1 MMTFN
6 SRLFFSICISIFI
19 HIFFVVNFL
28 NDETKDQEIYV
39 LNLSTY
45 QQVQFEKQKSIPK
58 EIKKTPEIEK
68 PKKEEKKV
76 EKRIEKDKEK
86 ITIKPIEKDKE
97 KILIKPIDKPIKPN
111 KTEDTKVVKVQKEED
126 FLAQKQVKKVIKQSS
141 QLENVKNKILID
153 KILGEYLKQISIQIN
168 RIATQSYPL
177 QSIKRREQGTI
188 RIIITLNEN
197 GKVLELFF
205 ENKKPKRLYK
215 ATKKIIES
223 FNFPKP
229 SKEIL
234 TANKTLRVKIPV
246 NFILR

>member
-1 MMTFN
+1 MMTSN
-6 SRLFFSICISIFI
+6 SKVFFSICISILV
-19 HIFFVVNFL
+19 HIFFVMHFL
-28 NDETKDQEIYV
+28 NDENKDQEIYV
-39 LNLSTY
+39 LNLSNY

-58 EIKKTPEIEK
+58 EIKKTPEVEK

-76 EKRIEKDKEK
+76 EKKVEKK
-86 ITIKPIEKDKE
+86 IEKDKE
-97 KILIKPIDKPIKPN
+97 KILIKPIEKPIKTN

-126 FLAQKQVKKVIKQSS
+126 FIAQKQVKKVIKQSS
-141 QLENVKNKILID
+141 QLKNIKNKILVD
-153 KILGEYLKQISIQIN
+153 KLLGEYLKKISIQIN
-168 RIATQSYPL
+168 RIAAQSYPL

-223 FNFPKP
+223 FSFPKP

-234 TANKTLRVKIPV
+234 TANNTLRIKIPV

>member
-1 MMTFN
+1 MMTSN
-6 SRLFFSICISIFI
+6 SKVFFSICISILV
-19 HIFFVVNFL
+19 HIFFVMNFL

-58 EIKKTPEIEK
+58 EIEKTPDAEK

-76 EKRIEKDKEK
+76 EKK
-86 ITIKPIEKDKE
+86 IEKDKE
-97 KILIKPIDKPIKPN
+97 KILIKPIEKLLKPN
-111 KTEDTKVVKVQKEED
+111 KTEDTKIAKVKKDED
-126 FLAQKQVKKVIKQSS
+126 LLAQKKVKKVIQQSS
-141 QLENVKNKILID
+141 QLKNVKNKILVD

-168 RIATQSYPL
+168 KVATQSYPL

-188 RIIITLNEN
+188 KIIITLNEN

-229 SKEIL
+229 SKDIL
-234 TANKTLRVKIPV
+234 TANNTLRVKIPV

>member
-1 MMTFN
+1 MMTSN
-6 SRLFFSICISIFI
+6 SKVFFSICISILV
-19 HIFFVVNFL
+19 HIFFVMNFL
-28 NDETKDQEIYV
+28 NDENKDQEIYV
-39 LNLSTY
+39 LNLSNY

-58 EIKKTPEIEK
+58 GIEKTPDVEK
-68 PKKEEKKV
+68 PKNEEKKIEEV
-76 EKRIEKDKEK
+76 EKK
-86 ITIKPIEKDKE
+86 IEKDKE
-97 KILIKPIDKPIKPN
+97 KILIKPIEKLIKPN
-111 KTEDTKVVKVQKEED
+111 KTEDTKIVKVQKEED
-126 FLAQKQVKKVIKQSS
+126 FVAQKQVKKVIKQSS
-141 QLENVKNKILID
+141 QLKNVKNKILVD
-153 KILGEYLKQISIQIN
+153 KILGEYLKKISIQIN
-168 RIATQSYPL
+168 RIAAQSYPL

-223 FNFPKP
+223 FSFPKP

-234 TANKTLRVKIPV
+234 TANNTLRIKIPV

>member
-1 MMTFN
+1 MMTSN
-6 SRLFFSICISIFI
+6 SKVFFSICISILV
-19 HIFFVVNFL
+19 HIFFVMNFL

-45 QQVQFEKQKSIPK
+45 QQVQFEKQRSIPK
-58 EIKKTPEIEK
+58 EIEKKPDVEK
-68 PKKEEKKV
+68 PKNEEKKIEEV
-76 EKRIEKDKEK
+76 EKK
-86 ITIKPIEKDKE
+86 IEKDKE
-97 KILIKPIDKPIKPN
+97 KILIKPIEKLIKPN
-111 KTEDTKVVKVQKEED
+111 KTEDTKIVKVQKEED
-126 FLAQKQVKKVIKQSS
+126 FVAQKQVKKVIKQSS
-141 QLENVKNKILID
+141 QLKNVKNKILVD
-153 KILGEYLKQISIQIN
+153 KILGEYLKKISIQIN
-168 RIATQSYPL
+168 RIAAQSYPL

-223 FNFPKP
+223 FSFPKP

-234 TANKTLRVKIPV
+234 TANNTLRIKIPV

>member
-1 MMTFN
+1 
-6 SRLFFSICISIFI
+6 
-19 HIFFVVNFL
+19 VNFL
-28 NDETKDQEIYV
+28 NDETKDQEVYV

-58 EIKKTPEIEK
+58 ELEKTPDVKI

-76 EKRIEKDKEK
+76 EKK
-86 ITIKPIEKDKE
+86 IEKDKE
-97 KILIKPIDKPIKPN
+97 KILIKPIEKPIKPN
-111 KTEDTKVVKVQKEED
+111 KTEDTKVVKVKKEED
-126 FLAQKQVKKVIKQSS
+126 FVTQKQVKKVIKQSS
-141 QLENVKNKILID
+141 QLENIKNKILVD
-153 KILGEYLKQISIQIN
+153 KILGEYLKKISIQIN
-168 RIATQSYPL
+168 RIAKQSYPL

-223 FNFPKP
+223 FTFPKP
-229 SKEIL
+229 NKEIL
-234 TANKTLRVKIPV
+234 TANNTLRVKIPV

>member
-6 SRLFFSICISIFI
+6 SKIFFSICISILV
-19 HIFFVVNFL
+19 HIFFVTKFL

-39 LNLSTY
+39 LNLSAY

-58 EIKKTPEIEK
+58 EIEKRPDEEK
-68 PKKEEKKV
+68 PKKKKKSRKKIEKV
-76 EKRIEKDKEK
+76 EKK
-86 ITIKPIEKDKE
+86 IEKDKE
-97 KILIKPIDKPIKPN
+97 KILIKPIEKLIKPN
-111 KTEDTKVVKVQKEED
+111 KTEDTKIVKVKKDED
-126 FLAQKQVKKVIKQSS
+126 FIAQKQVKKVIKQSS
-141 QLENVKNKILID
+141 QLKNVKNKILVD
-153 KILGEYLKQISIQIN
+153 KILGEYLKKISIQIN

-188 RIIITLNEN
+188 KIIITLNEN

-223 FNFPKP
+223 FTFPKP

-234 TANKTLRVKIPV
+234 TANNTLRVKIPV

>member
-1 MMTFN
+1 MMAFN
-6 SRLFFSICISIFI
+6 SKAFFSICISILV
-19 HIFFVVNFL
+19 HIFFVTKFF
-28 NDETKDQEIYV
+28 NDENKDQEIYV
-39 LNLSTY
+39 LNLSAY

-58 EIKKTPEIEK
+58 EIEKTPNVEK
-68 PKKEEKKV
+68 LKKEEKK
-76 EKRIEKDKEK
+76 IEKKIEK
-86 ITIKPIEKDKE
+86 LEKKIEKDKE
-97 KILIKPIDKPIKPN
+97 KILIKPIDKLVKPN
-111 KTEDTKVVKVQKEED
+111 TTEDTKIAKVKKDED
-126 FLAQKQVKKVIKQSS
+126 FVAQKQIKKVIKQSS
-141 QLENVKNKILID
+141 QLKNVKNKILVD

-223 FNFPKP
+223 FTFPKP

-234 TANKTLRVKIPV
+234 TANNTLRVKIPV

>member
-6 SRLFFSICISIFI
+6 SKVFFSICISILV
-19 HIFFVVNFL
+19 HIFFIMNFL
-28 NDETKDQEIYV
+28 SDENKDQEIYV

-58 EIKKTPEIEK
+58 EIEKKTDVEK
-68 PKKEEKKV
+68 LKKEEKKIEKKV
-76 EKRIEKDKEK
+76 EKK
-86 ITIKPIEKDKE
+86 IEKDKE
-97 KILIKPIDKPIKPN
+97 KILIKPIEKSIKPN
-111 KTEDTKVVKVQKEED
+111 KTEDIKVVEVEKEED
-126 FLAQKQVKKVIKQSS
+126 FIAQKQVKKVIKQSS
-141 QLENVKNKILID
+141 QLKNIKNKILVD
-153 KILGEYLKQISIQIN
+153 KVLGEYLKKISIQIN
-168 RIATQSYPL
+168 RIAKQSYPL

-197 GKVLELFF
+197 GEVLELFF

-223 FNFPKP
+223 FAFPKP
-229 SKEIL
+229 NKEIL
-234 TANKTLRVKIPV
+234 TANNTLRVKIPV

>member
-1 MMTFN
+1 MMTSN
-6 SRLFFSICISIFI
+6 SKVLFSICISII
-19 HIFFVVNFL
+19 VHIFFVMNFL

-45 QQVQFEKQKSIPK
+45 QQVQFEKQRSIPK
-58 EIKKTPEIEK
+58 VIEKKPDVEK
-68 PKKEEKKV
+68 PKNEEKKIEKV
-76 EKRIEKDKEK
+76 EKK
-86 ITIKPIEKDKE
+86 IEKDKE
-97 KILIKPIDKPIKPN
+97 KILIKPIEKLIKPN
-111 KTEDTKVVKVQKEED
+111 KTEDTKIVKVQKEED
-126 FLAQKQVKKVIKQSS
+126 FVAQKQVRKVIKQSS
-141 QLENVKNKILID
+141 QLKNVKNKILVD
-153 KILGEYLKQISIQIN
+153 KILGEYLKKISIQIN

-223 FNFPKP
+223 FSFPKP

-234 TANKTLRVKIPV
+234 TANNTLRIKIPV